1 MDSNAS
7 KQVSV
12 IIPAYNEAEI
22 IGDTVKA
29 ALKIP
34 NVSEVLVV
42 DDGSIDRTAEVAK
55 NAGAHSVIRSPKNM
69 GKGDALNSAWRR
81 SKGQILLLLDADLG
95 KSASE
100 AALLLGPVFN
110 DQADMTIASFR
121 RANDPEFK
129 KVDGSPDLGPQSGG
143 FGMVVKTARL
153 GIWLLTRR
161 WIQSPLSGPRALR
174 REILDRTGGFAKK
187 FGVEVGLTVDALRMG
202 YRIIEVPVCM
212 VHRPSGR
219 DLKGIRHR
227 GRQMADVVVTLARR
241 AVRI

>member
-12 IIPAYNEAEI
+12 IIPAYNEADI

-29 ALKIP
+29 ALRIP

-42 DDGSIDRTAEVAK
+42 DDGSTDKTAEVAK
-55 NAGAHSVIRSPKNM
+55 IAGAHSVIRSPKNM
-69 GKGDALNSAWRR
+69 GKGDALNSAWRQ

-95 KSASE
+95 KSAAE
-100 AALLLGPVFN
+100 AGLLLDPVLN
-110 DQADMTIASFR
+110 DQVDMTIAWFR
-121 RANDPEFK
+121 RPSDPCFK
-129 KVDGSPDLGPQSGG
+129 NIDGSPNLSPRSGG
-143 FGMVVKTARL
+143 FGIVVKTARL

-174 REILDRTGGFAKK
+174 REILDRIGGFAKK
-187 FGVEVGLTVDALRMG
+187 FGVEVGLTVDALRIG
-202 YRIIEVPVCM
+202 YRIMEVPVSM

-227 GRQMADVVVTLARR
+227 GRQMADVIVTLAKR
-241 AVRI
+241 AMRI